1 MFSIFIISAVA
12 RVAIVI
18 TFIMVI
24 VSVIAGIIAIIA
36 SIVVIVSVVARTVVV
51 TFIMV
56 FILMASSA
64 RDSGTHISQTVPFDY
79 VNRILH
85 ERF

>member
-1 MFSIFIISAVA
+1 MFIIFIISAIA

-18 TFIMVI
+18 AFIMVI
-24 VSVIAGIIAIIA
+24 VSVIAGIIVIIA
-36 SIVVIVSVVARTVVV
+36 SIVVIVSVIARTVVV

-56 FILMASSA
+56 FILIAPSA
-64 RDSGTHISQTVPFDY
+64 RDNGTHISQTLTFGFM
-79 VNRILH
+79 NKILH